1 MFLHR
6 LFPFYLFL
14 TECCSLPFLVLLFSF
29 FHSTDL
35 PRESHPLTVIDV
47 VHCAHNSNF
56 SSYYSYPHSYAAA
69 KLALFPSLEC
79 LGIRFYQRA
88 FLVALWDS
96 VLMLPNKLQHTQ
108 QLSTIPIYELTLFIL
123 NKAPPC
129 PVTILTN
136 YLLFRILMTSKFLL
150 YLYFHLYIY
159 EFQIARVRGESL
171 SNLNAVLSLDYRMA
185 VKFNRALGPNMQF
198 PNLTFTRENS
208 ILNCKPMF
216 LTAAC
221 ADLPMCSPPTSNV
234 ICQNKSNCI

>member
-1 MFLHR
+1 
-6 LFPFYLFL
+6 
-14 TECCSLPFLVLLFSF
+14 
-29 FHSTDL
+29 
-35 PRESHPLTVIDV
+35 
-47 VHCAHNSNF
+47 
-56 SSYYSYPHSYAAA
+56 
-69 KLALFPSLEC
+69 
-79 LGIRFYQRA
+79 
-88 FLVALWDS
+88 
-96 VLMLPNKLQHTQ
+96 MLPNKLQHTW

-150 YLYFHLYIY
+150 YLYFHLYID
-159 EFQIARVRGESL
+159 EFQIARIRGEFL
-171 SNLNAVLSLDYRMA
+171 SNLNAVLTLDYRMA
-185 VKFNRALGPNMQF
+185 VKFNKALGPNIQY

-208 ILNCKPMF
+208 LLNCKPMF